1 MYYVFFTKI
10 VYSVWDDA
18 KMKIVVVGRMKEKY
32 LQEGITEYVKRLG
45 AFTPLKVIEVKDSGM
60 EEEGEKIL
68 KALSDDYV
76 IALDVKGR
84 ELSSEEFS
92 LFLKKNP
99 DKKIA
104 FVIGGA
110 EGLSGKVLDRADYP
124 LSLSRMTFT
133 HEMARLIFLEQL
145 YRAFTIMHGRKYH
158 K

>member
-1 MYYVFFTKI
+1 
-10 VYSVWDDA
+10 
-18 KMKIVVVGRMKEKY
+18 MKIVVVGRMKEKY

-110 EGLSGKVLDRADYP
+110 EGLSGKVLDRADYI
-124 LSLSRMTFT
+124 LSLSRMTYT
-133 HEMARLIFLEQL
+133 HEMARLIFVEQL